1 MPEIITST
9 AREIGRLHGAN
20 GHPVMVSVDRDAVT
34 VWAPLGA
41 ILDAAQREHFQ
52 RLFMQAE
59 REAEAWATE
68 HAGAGDG

>member
-41 ILDAAQREHFQ
+41 ILGAAERDHFM
-52 RLFMQAE
+52 RLFWQAE
-59 REAEAWATE
+59 REAEAWAKE